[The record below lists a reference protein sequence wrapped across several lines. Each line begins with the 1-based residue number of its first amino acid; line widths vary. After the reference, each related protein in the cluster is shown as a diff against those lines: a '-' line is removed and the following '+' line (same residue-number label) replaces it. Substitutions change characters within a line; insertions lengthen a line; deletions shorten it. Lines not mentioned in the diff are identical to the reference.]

1 MAQGEARRAVGRPLL
16 TLRSPI
22 RFLEAVRRPEQ
33 ANRVRLRVHLIGAM
47 RAQTP
52 DGADALPRARKARAV
67 LAYLCLAGGRPI
79 PRVRLAGEI
88 WERVPDA
95 QARVSLRQALL
106 DLGRALG
113 ALRSDLLVAD
123 RDTVRFR
130 VDRCWIDALALPDL
144 AKAGPQAEAA
154 DLQPER
160 LLEGLAG
167 ISAAF
172 DQWIMTER
180 ASFGEAGRQPL
191 EAGLN
196 RAVISGAPAAERTA
210 AARRLIAFDPT

>member
-1 MAQGEARRAVGRPLL
+1 
-16 TLRSPI
+16 
-22 RFLEAVRRPEQ
+22 
-33 ANRVRLRVHLIGAM
+33 M

-95 QARVSLRQALL
+95 QAPVSLRQALL

-113 ALRSDLLVAD
+113 ALRSDLLVAAAI
-123 RDTVRFR
+123 RSASGWIVAGLTRW
-130 VDRCWIDALALPDL
+130 RCLISPKPAPRR
-144 AKAGPQAEAA
+144 EAA

-160 LLEGLAG
+160 
-167 ISAAF
+167 
-172 DQWIMTER
+172 
-180 ASFGEAGRQPL
+180 
-191 EAGLN
+191 
-196 RAVISGAPAAERTA
+196 
-210 AARRLIAFDPT
+210 